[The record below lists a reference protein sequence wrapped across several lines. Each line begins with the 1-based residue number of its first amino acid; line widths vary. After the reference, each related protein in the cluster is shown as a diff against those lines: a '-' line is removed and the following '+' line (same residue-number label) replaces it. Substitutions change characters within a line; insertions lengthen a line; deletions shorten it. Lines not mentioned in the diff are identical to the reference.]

1 MSGQQ
6 KYLRF
11 EDNKVCLTFDYI
23 NTKKNLIFMSKID
36 DLYSKYQILPSIV
49 KDSRISKEIFNNC
62 YKRKSLQILRKNYVL
77 LIKKEFIV
85 QKFQTLRNM
94 KYLIIGASSGL
105 GRELTKNLQKK
116 GII

>member
-62 YKRKSLQILRKNYVL
+62 YKEESSNFKEKLRSFD
-77 LIKKEFIV
+77 KKRVYRSEISNR
-85 QKFQTLRNM
+85 LE
-94 KYLIIGASSGL
+94 I
-105 GRELTKNLQKK
+105 
-116 GII
+116 

>member
-49 KDSRISKEIFNNC
+49 KDSRISKEFLIIAI
-62 YKRKSLQILRKNYVL
+62 KKSLQILRKNYVL

-85 QKFQTLRNM
+85 QKFQT
-94 KYLIIGASSGL
+94 A
-105 GRELTKNLQKK
+105 
-116 GII
+116 